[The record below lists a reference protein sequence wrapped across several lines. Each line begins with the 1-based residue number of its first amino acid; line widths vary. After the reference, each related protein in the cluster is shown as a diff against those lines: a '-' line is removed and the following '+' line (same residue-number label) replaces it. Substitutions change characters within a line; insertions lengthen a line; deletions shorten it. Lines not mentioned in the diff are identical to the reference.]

1 MLEAC
6 RLECVRGHR
15 RLFSDLSFSMRPGDC
30 FELRGPNGSG
40 KTSLLRMLC
49 GLVPPASGAILWH
62 GESIRARREA
72 YLSSVTYVGHRPAV
86 KDELTTLENLR
97 MSSALS
103 GWALSRDEAREV
115 LGRMSL
121 VDQADLYAR
130 HLSEGQR
137 RRLALARLMTSRS
150 ELWLL
155 DEILTSLDGAAAH
168 AITASIDE
176 HVSRGGMA
184 LVSTHQDMTL
194 AARTSQRIE
203 LAA

>member
-6 RLECVRGHR
+6 SLECVRGHR
-15 RLFSDLSFSMRPGDC
+15 RLFSNLSFSMRPADC

-49 GLVPPASGAILWH
+49 GLSPPSSGAILWH
-62 GESIRARREA
+62 GEPIGALREA
-72 YLSSVTYVGHRPAV
+72 YLSSVTYIGHRCAV

-103 GWALSRDEAREV
+103 GWELSRVEARDV

-121 VDQADLYAR
+121 AEQENLYAR
-130 HLSEGQR
+130 HLSEGQH
-137 RRLALARLMTSRS
+137 RRLALARLMASRS

-155 DEILTSLDGAAAH
+155 DEVMTSLDEAAAS
-168 AITASIDE
+168 AITTLIDE
-176 HVSRGGMA
+176 HLSHGGMTVIA
-184 LVSTHQDMTL
+184 THQDLKL
-194 AARTSQRIE
+194 AVRMSRRIE

>member
-6 RLECVRGHR
+6 SLECVRGHR

-49 GLVPPASGAILWH
+49 GLLPPTSGAILWY
-62 GESIRARREA
+62 GEPIRARREA
-72 YLSSVTYVGHRPAV
+72 YLSSVTYVGHRSAV

-103 GWALSRDEAREV
+103 GWALSRNEARDV

-130 HLSEGQR
+130 HLSEGQH

-155 DEILTSLDGAAAH
+155 DEILTSLDGAATS

-184 LVSTHQDMTL
+184 VVATHQDMKL